1 MVLLVHGI
9 VRSEDGDLV
18 DVRVP
23 DGLRPRTVTRGPVAA
38 IVSPA
43 PDRELVPEDAEP
55 HLDLLV
61 AVVAADRPVL
71 PVAFGTVAPDD
82 DAVREEVLAAE
93 SDVLERR
100 LDAVTGLVELR
111 VDLTF
116 DTDASVAAARDA
128 DPGLRRM
135 AERVAGRGRGCPSGS
150 RWARRRPSGWPS
162 TRRDLV
168 EEWTGELE
176 ELAERSAVLHS
187 DEQLRRIAY
196 LVRRDR
202 LDDAD
207 DAVGR
212 MQDGLGS
219 RARIDYVGPLPV
231 YSFLDDLD
239 VRPEPVPTSK
249 WGW

>member
-9 VRSEDGDLV
+9 VLAEDAGLV

-23 DGLRPRTVTRGPVAA
+23 EGLRPRAVVAEPLA
-38 IVSPA
+38 AVVSAA
-43 PDRELVPEDAEP
+43 PDRDLTADDAAP

-61 AVVAADRPVL
+61 AVVAAGLPVL

-82 DAVREEVLAAE
+82 DAVREEVLSTE

-100 LDAVTGLVELR
+100 LDAVAGLVELR
-111 VDLTF
+111 LDLTF
-116 DTDASVAAARDA
+116 DTDASVATVREA
-128 DPGLRRM
+128 DPGLRGM
-135 AERVAGRGRGCPSGS
+135 AERVRQPGAGFSEKLALGEATAMRV
-150 RWARRRPSGWPS
+150 AEHQ
-162 TRRDLV
+162 DALV
-168 EEWTGELE
+168 EQWTSELE
-176 ELAERSAVLHS
+176 ELAEGSTVLHG

-196 LVRRDR
+196 LVPRDR

-207 DAVGR
+207 AAVDR
-212 MQDGLGS
+212 MQDELGG
-219 RARIDYVGPLPV
+219 RARIEYVGPLPI

-239 VRPEPVPTSK
+239 VRREPQPTSR

>member
-9 VRSEDGDLV
+9 VRSEDADLV

-23 DGLRPRTVTRGPVAA
+23 DGLRPRGVIGGLLAA
-38 IVSPA
+38 VVSPA
-43 PDRELVPEDAEP
+43 PDRDLTADDAAP

-61 AVVAADRPVL
+61 AVVAQGLPVL
-71 PVAFGTVAPDD
+71 PVSFGTVAPDD
-82 DAVREEVLAAE
+82 DAVRDEVLAPEA
-93 SDVLERR
+93 DVLERR
-100 LDAVTGLVELR
+100 LDAVADLVELR
-111 VDLTF
+111 LDLTF

-128 DPGLRRM
+128 DPTLREM
-135 AERVAGRGRGCPSGS
+135 AERARQPGAGFSEKLALGEATAMRVAEHQE
-150 RWARRRPSGWPS
+150 A
-162 TRRDLV
+162 LV
-168 EEWTGELE
+168 EEWTGDFE
-176 ELAERSAVLHS
+176 ELAERSAVLHG

-207 DAVGR
+207 AAVGR
-212 MQDGLGS
+212 MQDELGG
-219 RARIDYVGPLPV
+219 RARIEYVGPLPV

-239 VRPEPVPTSK
+239 VRSEAAPTSR

>member
-9 VRSEDGDLV
+9 VRSEDADLV

-23 DGLRPRTVTRGPVAA
+23 SGLRPRAVAA
-38 IVSPA
+38 GPLAAVVSPA
-43 PDRELVPEDAEP
+43 PDRDLTAEDAAP

-61 AVVAADRPVL
+61 AVVAADLPVL
-71 PVAFGTVAPDD
+71 PVSFGTVAPDD
-82 DAVREEVLAAE
+82 DAVRDEVLDRE
-93 SDVLERR
+93 DEVLEQR
-100 LDAVTGLVELR
+100 LDAVAGLVELR
-111 VDLTF
+111 LDLTF
-116 DTDASVAAARDA
+116 DTDASVAAVRNA
-128 DPGLRRM
+128 DPDLRGI
-135 AERVAGRGRGCPSGS
+135 AERARQPGAGFSEKLALGEATAMRVAEHQE
-150 RWARRRPSGWPS
+150 A
-162 TRRDLV
+162 LV

-176 ELAERSAVLHS
+176 ELAERSAVLQG

-207 DAVGR
+207 AAVGR
-212 MQDGLGS
+212 MQDDLGG
-219 RARIDYVGPLPV
+219 RARIEYVGPLPV

-239 VRPEPVPTSK
+239 VRPEPAPTSK

>member
-1 MVLLVHGI
+1 
-9 VRSEDGDLV
+9 
-18 DVRVP
+18 VP
-23 DGLRPRTVTRGPVAA
+23 DGLQPRTVTRGPVAA
-38 IVSPA
+38 VVSPA

-61 AVVAADRPVL
+61 AVVAAGLPVL
-71 PVAFGTVAPDD
+71 PVAFGTVAPDE
-82 DAVREEVLAAE
+82 DAVRDEVLAAE
-93 SDVLERR
+93 SHVLERR
-100 LDAVTGLVELR
+100 LGAVTGLVELR

-116 DTDASVAAARDA
+116 DTDASVAAARNA

-135 AERVAGRGRGCPSGS
+135 AEQVRPGAGLSDRLALGEATALRVAELQ
-150 RWARRRPSGWPS
+150 A
-162 TRRDLV
+162 DLV
-168 EEWTGELE
+168 DEWTGELE
-176 ELAERSAVLHS
+176 DLAERSAVLLS

-196 LVRRDR
+196 LVRGDR

-207 DAVGR
+207 DAVSR
-212 MQDGLGS
+212 MQDGLGN

-239 VRPEPVPTSK
+239 VRPEPAPTSK